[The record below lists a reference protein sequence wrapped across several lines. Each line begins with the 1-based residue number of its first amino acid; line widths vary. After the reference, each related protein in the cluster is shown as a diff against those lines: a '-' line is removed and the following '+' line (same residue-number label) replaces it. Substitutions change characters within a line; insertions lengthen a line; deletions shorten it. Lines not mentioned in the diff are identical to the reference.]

1 MRVLVAEDER
11 VLAELV
17 AVGLR
22 RAGFAVDTVHGGDDA
37 LERLGLVGWEGVGG
51 GGRIASGASVSGPFA
66 SGMSASGTSASGMR
80 ASGPFAS
87 GPFVPGPLS
96 PSPYDVL
103 VLDRD
108 LPRVHGDDVAR
119 RLVAAGS
126 PTRILMLTAAT
137 TVEDRV
143 EGLDLG
149 ADDYLGKPFEFPELV
164 SRVRALRRRSARPPL
179 PPLLERDGL
188 RVDTVRRTA
197 TRDGRDLD
205 LSPKEFSVL
214 QLLLEADGAV
224 VSAEELLERAWDVH
238 TDPFTGAVR
247 VCMSKL
253 RAKVGEPGLIRTV
266 QGVGYVL

>member
-1 MRVLVAEDER
+1 MRVLVAEDEL

-22 RAGFAVDTVHGGDDA
+22 RAGFAVDIVHGGDDA
-37 LERLGLVGWEGVGG
+37 LERLGLDSYE
-51 GGRIASGASVSGPFA
+51 VS
-66 SGMSASGTSASGMR
+66 R
-80 ASGPFAS
+80 YE
-87 GPFVPGPLS
+87 VS
-96 PSPYDVL
+96 PYAVSPYDVL

-108 LPRVHGDDVAR
+108 LPRVHGDEVAR

-137 TVEDRV
+137 AVEDRV
-143 EGLDLG
+143 AGLDLG

-164 SRVRALRRRSARPPL
+164 SRVRALRRRSARPPI

-188 RVDTVRRTA
+188 RVDTARRTA

-214 QLLLEADGAV
+214 QILLEADGAL
-224 VSAEELLERAWDVH
+224 VSAEELLERAWDAH
-238 TDPFTGAVR
+238 ADPFTGAVR

-266 QGVGYVL
+266 QGVGYVV

>member
-11 VLAELV
+11 VLAGLV
-17 AVGLR
+17 ATGLR
-22 RAGFAVDTVHGGDDA
+22 RAGFAVDTVHDGEDA
-37 LERLGLVGWEGVGG
+37 LERLGLY
-51 GGRIASGASVSGPFA
+51 A
-66 SGMSASGTSASGMR
+66 
-80 ASGPFAS
+80 
-87 GPFVPGPLS
+87 
-96 PSPYDVL
+96 YDVL

-119 RLVAAGS
+119 RLVAGGS
-126 PTRILMLTAAT
+126 RTRILMLTAAT
-137 TVEDRV
+137 AVEDRV

-164 SRVRALRRRSARPPL
+164 SRVRALRRRSARPL
-179 PPLLERDGL
+179 PPLLARDGL

-197 TRDGRDLD
+197 VRDGRDLD

-214 QLLLEADGAV
+214 QILLEADGAA
-224 VSAEELLERAWDVH
+224 VSAEELLERAWDAH
-238 TDPFTGAVR
+238 ADPFTGAVR

-253 RAKVGEPGLIRTV
+253 RAKLGDPGLIRTV

>member
-37 LERLGLVGWEGVGG
+37 LERLGLTAYEAV
-51 GGRIASGASVSGPFA
+51 GGRIAPGPLAIAPGSIAPGSLAPGAL
-66 SGMSASGTSASGMR
+66 
-80 ASGPFAS
+80 
-87 GPFVPGPLS
+87 VPGPLS

-137 TVEDRV
+137 AVEDRV

-214 QLLLEADGAV
+214 QILLEADGAV

>member
-11 VLAELV
+11 DLARLV
-17 AVGLR
+17 AIGLR
-22 RAGFAVDTVHGGDDA
+22 RAGFAVDTVHGGDEA
-37 LERLGLVGWEGVGG
+37 LERMDLY
-51 GGRIASGASVSGPFA
+51 A
-66 SGMSASGTSASGMR
+66 
-80 ASGPFAS
+80 
-87 GPFVPGPLS
+87 
-96 PSPYDVL
+96 YDVL

-108 LPRVHGDDVAR
+108 LPRVHGDEVAR

-126 PTRILMLTAAT
+126 PVRILMLTAAT
-137 TVEDRV
+137 AVEDRV

-164 SRVRALRRRSARPPL
+164 SRVRALRRRSARPAL
-179 PPLLERDGL
+179 PPLLERGGL
-188 RVDTVRRTA
+188 LVDTVRRTA

-214 QLLLEADGAV
+214 QILLEAEGAV
-224 VSAEELLERAWDVH
+224 VSAEELLERAWDAH
-238 TDPFTGAVR
+238 ADPFTGAVR

-253 RAKVGEPGLIRTV
+253 RAKLGEPVLIRTL

>member
-37 LERLGLVGWEGVGG
+37 LERLGLAASASAPAPAPVSVSAYEAVGG
-51 GGRIASGASVSGPFA
+51 RLAPGPLASGPLAPGRFAPGPLAYGPFA
-66 SGMSASGTSASGMR
+66 
-80 ASGPFAS
+80 
-87 GPFVPGPLS
+87 

-137 TVEDRV
+137 AVEDRV

-214 QLLLEADGAV
+214 QVLLEADGAA
-224 VSAEELLERAWDVH
+224 VSAEELLERAWDAH

-253 RAKVGEPGLIRTV
+253 RAKLGEPGLIRTV
-266 QGVGYVL
+266 QGVGYLL